1 MWHSV
6 FTGYPSSGDRHA
18 FVQKRRKEEADDP
31 ALEEVELSRKKQRT
45 LWDTLGAP
53 PSNKELDKSTRDAI
67 KGKEEEAKTVL
78 LPDASESFSEPDTR
92 QDRSVLSVPQL
103 GDSENEVLSK
113 LMVILDV
120 VHSGRS
126 IAEATAYSVTPIQ
139 CSDAEKIARSQMPPR
154 EYEAWTTFNDGLW
167 RLPELDW
174 ENNRLPP
181 PTSTKPLK
189 IARRRAEA
197 LNRLYQTD
205 RAHAEHV
212 VWITNK
218 KIEIFPLIKAM
229 ARVIG
234 AEINLVGGGNGW
246 SAIQLADLQTINRI
260 LSILAQICQQSKSN
274 ALQSKISETQ
284 HVLGI
289 YRHRLQASRLNEATT
304 KVHHINQG
312 THNLLPPQFRVEKAF
327 PRRGSLGLYRLL
339 SLADFTCGR
348 CALEKKSK
356 LVAFTKD
363 KWSEPLCNGCYGS
376 LLSRLE
382 VQSELQ

>member
-6 FTGYPSSGDRHA
+6 STGYPSSGDRHA
-18 FVQKRRKEEADDP
+18 LAQKRRKKEADDL
-31 ALEEVELSRKKQRT
+31 AREEVESSRKKQRT
-45 LWDTLGAP
+45 LWDTLSAP
-53 PSNKELDKSTRDAI
+53 PSKKELDKSTRDKI
-67 KGKEEEAKTVL
+67 KGKEEETKTVL
-78 LPDASESFSEPDTR
+78 LPDTSKSFSEPDAR
-92 QDRSVLSVPQL
+92 QHRSVLSVPQV

-113 LMVILDV
+113 LMAILDA

-126 IAEATAYSVTPIQ
+126 IAEATAYSVAPIR
-139 CSDAEKIARSQMPPR
+139 CSDAEKIARSQMPPQ
-154 EYEAWTTFNDGLW
+154 EYKAWTTFNDGLW

-205 RAHAEHV
+205 GAHAEHV
-212 VWITNK
+212 VWITNN
-218 KIEIFPLIKAM
+218 KIEVLPLIKAM

-234 AEINLVGGGNGW
+234 AERNLVGGGNGW

-274 ALQSKISETQ
+274 ALQSKISQTQ

-289 YRHRLQASRLNEATT
+289 YRHRLRASRLNEATT
-304 KVHHINQG
+304 KVHLMDQG
-312 THNLLPPQFRVEKAF
+312 THNLLPPQFKVEKAF

-339 SLADFTCGR
+339 SLTAFACDRCG
-348 CALEKKSK
+348 LEKKSK
-356 LVAFTKD
+356 LIAFTKG
-363 KWSEPLCNGCYGS
+363 KWNEHLCNGCYGS
-376 LLSRLE
+376 LLSRME
-382 VQSELQ
+382 VQGDVQ